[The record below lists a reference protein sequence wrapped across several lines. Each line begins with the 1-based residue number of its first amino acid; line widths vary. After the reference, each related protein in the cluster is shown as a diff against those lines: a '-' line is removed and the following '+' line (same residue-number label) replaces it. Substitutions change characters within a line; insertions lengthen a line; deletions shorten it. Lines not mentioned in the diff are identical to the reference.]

1 MTDDRKPMS
10 KSVDSIFA
18 GMTEVHRGMLA
29 LGSVGVVMASFGFAM
44 GSMGVREDVE
54 ALRQSDEVILSDI
67 STNRSTAAAI
77 ASQVQTLESLIQ
89 RTGLVDM
96 SERVRRIDR
105 ELCLL
110 RADRAGTVTSQ
121 MQQECA
127 RR

>member
-1 MTDDRKPMS
+1 MS

-18 GMTEVHRGMLA
+18 GMTEAHRGLVA
-29 LGSVGVVMASFGFAM
+29 LGSVGMIALSLGFAL
-44 GSMGVREDVE
+44 GSMGLREDVE
-54 ALRQSDEVILSDI
+54 ALRQADERITNDI

-77 ASQVQTLESLIQ
+77 SSQVTSIESLIQ